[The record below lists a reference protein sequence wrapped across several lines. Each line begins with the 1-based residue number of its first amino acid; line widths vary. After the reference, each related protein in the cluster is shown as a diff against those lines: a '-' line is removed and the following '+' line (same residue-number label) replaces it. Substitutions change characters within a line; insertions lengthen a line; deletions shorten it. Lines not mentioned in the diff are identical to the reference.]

1 MVCLEGDV
9 HEDALEAVGF
19 SVWRGLDEGCQPGL
33 QADGRK
39 GRDAGTR
46 GVVVLDEVIFAREVL
61 VEELQAAKAVTGL
74 VVEYSWV
81 QSSGLCSCW
90 RGGGGGEGDGGP
102 WKGNCSLSS
111 LYLLYKANILT
122 GGMTSELRGSYSRTW
137 THQTHQ
143 KQARPGVLLVPYH
156 EVCQPA

>member
-90 RGGGGGEGDGGP
+90 RGGGGGREMADLGRGIVP
-102 WKGNCSLSS
+102 CQVYIS
-111 LYLLYKANILT
+111 YT
-122 GGMTSELRGSYSRTW
+122 RQTS
-137 THQTHQ
+137 
-143 KQARPGVLLVPYH
+143 
-156 EVCQPA
+156 

>member
-19 SVWRGLDEGCQPGL
+19 SVWRGLDEGRQPGL

-46 GVVVLDEVIFAREVL
+46 GVVVLDEVVFAREVL

-81 QSSGLCSCW
+81 QSSGLCSCSSLGK
-90 RGGGGGEGDGGP
+90 GGGGRRRRTLEGELFLVKFISPIQGKHLDRWDDKRIAWFVFPDLDSSDSSETSSARSVVG
-102 WKGNCSLSS
+102 SL
-111 LYLLYKANILT
+111 
-122 GGMTSELRGSYSRTW
+122 
-137 THQTHQ
+137 
-143 KQARPGVLLVPYH
+143 P
-156 EVCQPA
+156 

>member
-90 RGGGGGEGDGGP
+90 GGGRWRTLEGELFLVKFISPIQGKHLDRRDDERIAWFVFPDLDSSDSSETSSARRVVG
-102 WKGNCSLSS
+102 SL
-111 LYLLYKANILT
+111 
-122 GGMTSELRGSYSRTW
+122 
-137 THQTHQ
+137 
-143 KQARPGVLLVPYH
+143 P
-156 EVCQPA
+156 